1 MQNNE
6 PPSTKP
12 KGFFDRLAA
21 AFHDDAPA
29 DREAVRETLREAL
42 ERGLIDT
49 DTCSMME
56 GALTVSELRA
66 HELMVPRSQIYA
78 IDLSEPQETW
88 LSIVNES
95 GHSRFPA
102 VDGDLDNVLG
112 LIHAKDLLK
121 LITKPDLDVK
131 TLLRPARFIPESQ
144 PTNVLLRDFK
154 ATRSHMALVI
164 DEFGSVSGLI
174 TIEDVLEQIVG
185 DISDEF
191 DREDKSGN
199 IVPDGKAWRVKAI
212 TPIEQFNEYFGADLE
227 VPYCETIG
235 GLVTD
240 RFEHVPRADEVL
252 EEKNFRIRILRAD
265 ERQVQTLLVER
276 IG

>member
-1 MQNNE
+1 
-6 PPSTKP
+6 
-12 KGFFDRLAA
+12 
-21 AFHDDAPA
+21 
-29 DREAVRETLREAL
+29 
-42 ERGLIDT
+42 
-49 DTCSMME
+49 MME

-102 VDGDLDNVLG
+102 VDG
-112 LIHAKDLLK
+112 
-121 LITKPDLDVK
+121 DLDVK

-185 DISDEF
+185 
-191 DREDKSGN
+191 N
-199 IVPDGKAWRVKAI
+199 A
-212 TPIEQFNEYFGADLE
+212 
-227 VPYCETIG
+227 
-235 GLVTD
+235 
-240 RFEHVPRADEVL
+240 
-252 EEKNFRIRILRAD
+252 
-265 ERQVQTLLVER
+265 
-276 IG
+276 

>member
-144 PTNVLLRDFK
+144 PAGHRRCPACPAADSGWCGSPARRPRSPA
-154 ATRSHMALVI
+154 ATARWHWPRRTA
-164 DEFGSVSGLI
+164 SG
-174 TIEDVLEQIVG
+174 
-185 DISDEF
+185 
-191 DREDKSGN
+191 R
-199 IVPDGKAWRVKAI
+199 
-212 TPIEQFNEYFGADLE
+212 
-227 VPYCETIG
+227 
-235 GLVTD
+235 
-240 RFEHVPRADEVL
+240 
-252 EEKNFRIRILRAD
+252 
-265 ERQVQTLLVER
+265 
-276 IG
+276 

>member
-1 MQNNE
+1 MQSE

-21 AFHDDAPA
+21 AFHDDALS
-29 DREAVRETLREAL
+29 DRKAFRETLHEAL
-42 ERGLIDT
+42 ARRLIDA

-56 GALTVSELRA
+56 GALAVSELRA

-78 IDLSEPQETW
+78 IDLSKPKESW
-88 LSIVNES
+88 LSIVSES

-102 VDGDLDNVLG
+102 VDGDLDSVLG
-112 LIHAKDLLK
+112 LLHAKDLLK
-121 LITKPDLDVK
+121 LISNPMLDVR
-131 TLLRPARFIPESQ
+131 TLLRPVRFIPESQ

-154 ATRSHMALVI
+154 STRSHMALVI

-191 DREDKSGN
+191 DREDKVAN
-199 IVPDGKAWRVKAI
+199 IVPEGKHWRVRAI

-227 VPYCETIG
+227 DPYCETIG

-276 IG
+276 I